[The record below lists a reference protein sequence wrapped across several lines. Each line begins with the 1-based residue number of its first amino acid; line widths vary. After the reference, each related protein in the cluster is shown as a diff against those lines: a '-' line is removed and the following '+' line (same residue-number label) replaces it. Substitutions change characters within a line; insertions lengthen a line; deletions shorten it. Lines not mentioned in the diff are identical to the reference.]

1 MHGECGSAHKILN
14 VLLVQLL
21 RKSESSLVLLD
32 VSQELPQLQRV
43 PGLSKWLV
51 KSNGE
56 MFGSWQDAEAKQAG
70 PLLHQHSIQCL
81 NLCAG
86 KMREFSLAPG
96 QCCGRI
102 GPWTRC

>member
-1 MHGECGSAHKILN
+1 MHGVCGSVHKILN

-32 VSQELPQLQRV
+32 VSQELPELQRV

-70 PLLHQHSIQCL
+70 PLLHHTL
-81 NLCAG
+81 FNALTLCAC
-86 KMREFSLAPG
+86 KMRELALG